1 MLPAHRG
8 RAAPAAVEALDFA
21 EVAGHET
28 AKRAFQIAA
37 AGGHGLLMMGPP
49 GSGKTMLASRVPT
62 IMPPLCPD
70 EMLEAA
76 VVHSVAAEPI
86 DAIIAGQRPFRHPHH
101 SATLAGLVGGGS
113 PLRPGEGSLAH
124 HGVLFLDELAEFK
137 SSVLQGIRQPMESG
151 SVMLTRADG
160 NVTFPAR
167 FVLVAASNPCPC
179 GYFGDEERE
188 CTCTV
193 PQIRGYQNRIG
204 GPLIDRIDLHLD
216 VRRIRPAEILE
227 RRRGTSSAQLRE
239 GVMAA
244 RDFASWRASQ
254 MAEKG
259 SDGSIEALADGP
271 RRFMIAQAELHA
283 MSGRAITR
291 TLAVARTIADLAES
305 QEIESAHIAE
315 AVNFRVRD
323 GIGGK

>member
-1 MLPAHRG
+1 
-8 RAAPAAVEALDFA
+8 
-21 EVAGHET
+21 
-28 AKRAFQIAA
+28 
-37 AGGHGLLMMGPP
+37 
-49 GSGKTMLASRVPT
+49 MLASRMPS

-113 PLRPGEGSLAH
+113 PLRPGEVSLAH

-167 FVLVAASNPCPC
+167 FMLVAASNPCPC

-204 GPLIDRIDLHLD
+204 GPSSTASTCIWTSAAS
-216 VRRIRPAEILE
+216 VRR
-227 RRRGTSSAQLRE
+227 
-239 GVMAA
+239 
-244 RDFASWRASQ
+244 
-254 MAEKG
+254 
-259 SDGSIEALADGP
+259 
-271 RRFMIAQAELHA
+271 RFW
-283 MSGRAITR
+283 SGGGGRAPR
-291 TLAVARTIADLAES
+291 SCGR
-305 QEIESAHIAE
+305 
-315 AVNFRVRD
+315 
-323 GIGGK
+323 G